1 LSHKYR
7 DINCGDVKAAD
18 DGREITVS
26 GWVATRRD
34 HGGLIF
40 IDLRDR
46 SGLVQIVFNPEIAP
60 IAHKEAEMLRSE
72 FVITVKGKVAKRP
85 SENINSNLPTGEVE
99 IYASELK
106 VRSSS
111 KTPPF
116 EITDDINVDESIRL
130 KYRYLDLRR
139 NEMKNNLMMRNRVVK
154 TVHKYLDSQGFIEV
168 ETPYLTK
175 STPEGARDF
184 LVPSRLSEGHFFA
197 LPQSPQL
204 FKQILMVSGIEKYY
218 QLARCFRDEDL
229 RADRQPEHTQIDM
242 EMSFVTR
249 EDILDVTEGMI
260 ALVFKETLDIDLK
273 RPFQRMSYE
282 EAMESYGTD
291 RPDMRFGMLIK
302 DLTDIF
308 AASEFKVFA
317 SVAANGGRIKGFAAP
332 DIAGYS
338 RKDMDQLTEF
348 AAIYGAKGL
357 AWLNVAEDG
366 TLTGPIAKFISD
378 AEAAGLT
385 GALDAK
391 PGDTI
396 LMIAD
401 TIDVARA
408 AAGNLRLELARRLNM
423 INKGDFKLTWVL
435 DFPLVQW
442 DEEEN
447 RPKAVHHPFT
457 MPTDEGLKL
466 LDDKPLEA
474 LADAYDLV
482 INGTEVGGGSLRIH
496 DRELQKK
503 MFKILGHSEEDARD
517 KFGFLMDAFEY
528 GAPPHGGLAF
538 GLDRLVMIL
547 AERGTIRDVIAF
559 PKTQTGTCLM
569 TGAPDEVE
577 AAQLKDLNIK
587 VIS

>member
-1 LSHKYR
+1 MSHPYR
-7 DINCGDVKAAD
+7 DINCGDVTAAD
-18 DGREITVS
+18 AGREITVS

-46 SGLVQIVFNPEIAP
+46 SGLVQVVFNPETDSDTHNA
-60 IAHKEAEMLRSE
+60 AEALRSE
-72 FVITVKGKVAKRP
+72 FVITVKGKVALRP
-85 SENINSNLPTGEVE
+85 AENVNAKLPTGEVE
-99 IYASELK
+99 VYAASLD
-106 VRSSS
+106 VRSRA

-116 EITDDINVDESIRL
+116 EITDDVKADESIRL

-139 NEMKNNLMMRNRVVK
+139 DEMKKNLMMRNRVVK
-154 TVHKYLDSQGFIEV
+154 TIHKYLDAKGFIEV

-184 LVPSRLSEGHFFA
+184 LVPSRLSAGHFFA

-204 FKQILMVSGIEKYY
+204 FKQILMVAGIEKYY
-218 QLARCFRDEDL
+218 QIARCFRDEDL

-260 ALVFKETLDIDLK
+260 TQVFKETLSIDLP
-273 RPFQRMSYE
+273 RPFPRMSYE
-282 EAMESYGTD
+282 DAMETYGTD

-302 DLTDIF
+302 DLTKVF

-317 SVAANGGRIKGFAAP
+317 SVAANGGSIKGFSAP
-332 DIAGYS
+332 GISGYS
-338 RKDMDQLTEF
+338 RRDMESLTEF

-366 TLTGPIAKFISD
+366 TLAGPIAKFVGAGES
-378 AEAAGLT
+378 AALIEMF
-385 GALDAK
+385 DAK
-391 PGDTI
+391 AGDTI

-401 TIDVARA
+401 SLDVARNA
-408 AAGNLRLELARRLNM
+408 SGSLRLELAKRLGLIPEGIFRM
-423 INKGDFKLTWVL
+423 TWVL

-457 MPTDEGLKL
+457 MPTEEGLKL
-466 LDDKPLEA
+466 IDDKPLEA

-503 MFKILGHSEEDARD
+503 MFTILKHSEEEARE

-547 AERGTIRDVIAF
+547 AGRSTIRDVIAF
-559 PKTQTGTCLM
+559 PKTQTGTDLM
-569 TGAPDEVE
+569 TSAPDEVE
-577 AAQLKDLNIK
+577 AGQLKELNIK
-587 VIS
+587 VT